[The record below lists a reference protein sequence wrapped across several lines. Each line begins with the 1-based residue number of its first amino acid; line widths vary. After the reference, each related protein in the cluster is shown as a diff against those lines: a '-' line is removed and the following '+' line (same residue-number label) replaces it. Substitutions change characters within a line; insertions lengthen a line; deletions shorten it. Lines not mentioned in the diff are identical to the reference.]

1 MNILVTGSS
10 GFIGFHLIKKLIELG
25 HNVHG
30 IDNHSN
36 FYSTKLKQERE
47 RILSSKNYKFL
58 KLDINNLKNVNEQ
71 FDLAINLA
79 AQPGVR
85 VKEENRNLYQST
97 NVRGF
102 QNFCHFCNQNNINK
116 IIYASSS
123 SVYGDLNPG
132 KFSEESALEPK
143 SEYGLSKLEN
153 ELFASKFVKNSS
165 ASLVGLRFFSVY
177 GPFGR
182 PDMAY
187 YVFSEALKNNNI
199 INLHNGG
206 LMARDMTY
214 IDDIIHGILGAIN
227 FIFRSNNEGKHEI
240 FNLGNDNPLKTIE
253 VLETIEKKLNKTAK
267 IRYVK
272 TKNEMFKTHANIEKA
287 KKLLSYKPMVCFNE
301 GIESF
306 LKWHKHYGDI

>member
-10 GFIGFHLIKKLIELG
+10 GFIGFHLIKKLIDLG
-25 HNVHG
+25 YNVHG

-36 FYSTKLKQERE
+36 FYSIKLKQERE
-47 RILSSKNYKFL
+47 QILSSKNYKFL
-58 KLDINNLKNVNEQ
+58 KSDINNLKIIEER

-85 VKEENRNLYQST
+85 VKEEHKNLYQTT
-97 NVRGF
+97 NVKGF
-102 QNFCHFCNQNNINK
+102 ENFCLFCKQNNINK

-123 SVYGDLNPG
+123 SVYSDLNLG
-132 KFSEESALEPK
+132 KFSEESVLEPK

-153 ELFASKFVKNSS
+153 ELFASKFSKNYS
-165 ASLVGLRFFSVY
+165 ATLVGLRFFSVY

-187 YVFSEALKNNNI
+187 YVFTEALKKNNT
-199 INLHNGG
+199 INLHNCG
-206 LMARDMTY
+206 LMARDMTF
-214 IDDIIHGILGAIN
+214 IDDIIQGILGAMN

-253 VLETIEKKLNKTAK
+253 VLETIEKKLNKKANIK
-267 IRYVK
+267 YVE
-272 TKNEMFKTHANIEKA
+272 TKNEAFKTHANIEKA
-287 KKLLSYKPMVCFNE
+287 KKLLSYEPKVCFNE

-306 LKWHKHYGDI
+306 LEWHKHYGDI